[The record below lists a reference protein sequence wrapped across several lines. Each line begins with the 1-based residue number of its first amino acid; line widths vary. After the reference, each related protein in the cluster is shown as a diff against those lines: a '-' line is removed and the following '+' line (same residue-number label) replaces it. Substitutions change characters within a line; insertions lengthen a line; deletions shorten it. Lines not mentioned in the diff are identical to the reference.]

1 MPSKSSTLRAITGDN
16 REAKGPVAAVPNPPQ
31 VSIEAATLVGVR
43 APTDRGGTQ
52 RFLSDVIVEMG
63 LASRQQVDTA
73 IEAARVNGE
82 TPEAMLVRN
91 GTLSPDGLSQALA
104 ERYGLDYVDLATFN
118 IDMAAANL
126 VSSQVAK
133 RYDALPVA
141 FLDDRTL
148 LVAMSDPAN
157 VLAIDDIAILT
168 GFEVRAAVAT
178 TYDVA
183 NAISRLTRLSDSVAT
198 AVEEEDHQQR
208 QAAEVLELHESADD
222 APVVKL
228 VHQLVAQAV
237 EAGASDLHIMPDGTD
252 LRVRFRID
260 GVLRDITT
268 VPRRMA
274 AGVVSRVKIMA
285 ELDIAER
292 RVPQDGRVGLSVD
305 QHHVDLRVVTVPT
318 VRGEGLVM
326 RILDKD
332 AVQLNLTSLGMAPGE
347 LKAFARAY
355 QQAYGAVLVTGPTGS
370 GKSTTLYSAISEIN
384 TAEKNIVTI
393 EDPVEYEIAGITQ
406 IQVNTKAGLLFETGL
421 RAIVRADPDV
431 IMVGEIRDRETA
443 KIAVEAA
450 LTGHLVLSTLHTNDA
465 ATSITRLIEMGVEPF
480 LVASA
485 IDCVVAQRLVRTL
498 CPQCKRRLILPM
510 ATLREYGYHASF
522 DVEGY
527 EPVGCKH
534 CGGSGFKGRTGI
546 YEVMT
551 ISPEI
556 RALALE
562 RRSASEILELAV
574 TQGMRRIRD
583 DGLEKVKQGRT
594 SISEVARVVNSGA
607 GDA

>member
-1 MPSKSSTLRAITGDN
+1 
-16 REAKGPVAAVPNPPQ
+16 
-31 VSIEAATLVGVR
+31 
-43 APTDRGGTQ
+43 
-52 RFLSDVIVEMG
+52 
-63 LASRQQVDTA
+63 
-73 IEAARVNGE
+73 
-82 TPEAMLVRN
+82 
-91 GTLSPDGLSQALA
+91 
-104 ERYGLDYVDLATFN
+104 
-118 IDMAAANL
+118 
-126 VSSQVAK
+126 
-133 RYDALPVA
+133 
-141 FLDDRTL
+141 
-148 LVAMSDPAN
+148 
-157 VLAIDDIAILT
+157 
-168 GFEVRAAVAT
+168 
-178 TYDVA
+178 
-183 NAISRLTRLSDSVAT
+183 
-198 AVEEEDHQQR
+198 
-208 QAAEVLELHESADD
+208 
-222 APVVKL
+222 
-228 VHQLVAQAV
+228 
-237 EAGASDLHIMPDGTD
+237 
-252 LRVRFRID
+252 
-260 GVLRDITT
+260 
-268 VPRRMA
+268 
-274 AGVVSRVKIMA
+274 
-285 ELDIAER
+285 
-292 RVPQDGRVGLSVD
+292 
-305 QHHVDLRVVTVPT
+305 
-318 VRGEGLVM
+318 M

-332 AVQLNLTSLGMAPGE
+332 AVQLNLASLGMAPGE

-393 EDPVEYEIAGITQ
+393 EDPVEYEIDGITQ

-498 CPQCKRRLILPM
+498 CPQCKRRMILPM

-551 ISPEI
+551 VSPEI

-562 RRSASEILELAV
+562 RRSASEVLELAV

>member
-31 VSIEAATLVGVR
+31 ASIEAATLVGVR

-82 TPEAMLVRN
+82 TPEAMLVRS

-133 RYDALPVA
+133 RYDALPIA

-168 GFEVRAAVAT
+168 GFEIRAAVAT

-198 AVEEEDHQQR
+198 AVEEEDHQHQH
-208 QAAEVLELHESADD
+208 AAEVLELHESADD

-305 QHHVDLRVVTVPT
+305 RHHVDLRVVTVPT

-332 AVQLNLTSLGMAPGE
+332 AVQLNLASLGMAPGE

-393 EDPVEYEIAGITQ
+393 EDPVEYEIDGITQ

-498 CPQCKRRLILPM
+498 CPQCKRRMILPM

-551 ISPEI
+551 VSPEI

-562 RRSASEILELAV
+562 RRSASEVLELAV

>member
-1 MPSKSSTLRAITGDN
+1 
-16 REAKGPVAAVPNPPQ
+16 
-31 VSIEAATLVGVR
+31 
-43 APTDRGGTQ
+43 
-52 RFLSDVIVEMG
+52 
-63 LASRQQVDTA
+63 
-73 IEAARVNGE
+73 
-82 TPEAMLVRN
+82 
-91 GTLSPDGLSQALA
+91 
-104 ERYGLDYVDLATFN
+104 
-118 IDMAAANL
+118 
-126 VSSQVAK
+126 
-133 RYDALPVA
+133 
-141 FLDDRTL
+141 
-148 LVAMSDPAN
+148 
-157 VLAIDDIAILT
+157 
-168 GFEVRAAVAT
+168 
-178 TYDVA
+178 
-183 NAISRLTRLSDSVAT
+183 
-198 AVEEEDHQQR
+198 
-208 QAAEVLELHESADD
+208 
-222 APVVKL
+222 

-260 GVLRDITT
+260 GVLRDVTV

-274 AGVVSRVKIMA
+274 AGVVSRVKIMS

-305 QHHVDLRVVTVPT
+305 GHHVDLRVVTVPT
-318 VRGEGLVM
+318 VRGEGIVM

-332 AVQLNLTSLGMAPGE
+332 SVQLNLASLGMAPGE

-355 QQAYGAVLVTGPTGS
+355 HQAYGAVLVTGPTGS
-370 GKSTTLYSAISEIN
+370 GKSTTLYAALNEVNSS
-384 TAEKNIVTI
+384 EKNIITI
-393 EDPVEYEIAGITQ
+393 EDPVEYEIDGITQ
-406 IQVNTKAGLLFETGL
+406 IQVNPKAGLLFETGL
-421 RAIVRADPDV
+421 RAIVRADPDI

-498 CPQCKRRLILPM
+498 CPQCKRRMILPM
-510 ATLREYGYHASF
+510 ATLREYGYHAAF

-551 ISPEI
+551 ITPEI
-556 RALALE
+556 RTLALD
-562 RRSASEILELAV
+562 RRSASEVLDVAV
-574 TQGMRRIRD
+574 EQGMRRIRD

-607 GDA
+607 GDL

>member
-1 MPSKSSTLRAITGDN
+1 MPSKSSTLRAISGEKRD
-16 REAKGPVAAVPNPPQ
+16 ADGPVAAVPDPPQ
-31 VSIEAATLVGVR
+31 ASIEPATLVGVR
-43 APTDRGGTQ
+43 APTSRGGTQ

-91 GTLSPDGLSQALA
+91 GTLSPDALSQALA

-133 RYDALPVA
+133 RYDALPIA

-168 GFEVRAAVAT
+168 GFEIRAAVAT

-183 NAISRLTRLSDSVAT
+183 NAISRLTRLGDSVAA
-198 AVEEEDHQQR
+198 AVEEEDHQQH
-208 QAAEVLELHESADD
+208 AAEVLELHESADD

-305 QHHVDLRVVTVPT
+305 RHHVDLRVVTVPT

-332 AVQLNLTSLGMAPGE
+332 SVQLNLASLGMAPGE

-393 EDPVEYEIAGITQ
+393 EDPVEYEIGGITQ

-450 LTGHLVLSTLHTNDA
+450 LTGHLVLTTLHTNDA

-498 CPQCKRRLILPM
+498 CPQCKRRMILPM

-574 TQGMRRIRD
+574 SQGMRRIRD

>member
-1 MPSKSSTLRAITGDN
+1 MPSKSSTLRAITGDKGA
-16 REAKGPVAAVPNPPQ
+16 AKGPVAAVPDAPQ
-31 VSIEAATLVGVR
+31 ASIEAATLVGVR

-52 RFLSDVIVEMG
+52 RFLSDVIVELG

-73 IEAARVNGE
+73 IEAARVSGE

-133 RYDALPVA
+133 RYDALPIA

-183 NAISRLTRLSDSVAT
+183 NAISRLTRLGDSVAA
-198 AVEEEDHQQR
+198 AVAEDDHQ

-237 EAGASDLHIMPDGTD
+237 EANASDLHVMPDGTD

-305 QHHVDLRVVTVPT
+305 RHHVDLRVVTVPT

-332 AVQLNLTSLGMAPGE
+332 AVQLNLASLGMAPGE

-406 IQVNTKAGLLFETGL
+406 IQVNAKAGLLFETGL

-498 CPQCKRRLILPM
+498 CPQCKRRMILPM

-527 EPVGCKH
+527 ESVGCKH

-551 ISPEI
+551 ISPEM

-574 TQGMRRIRD
+574 SQGMRRIRD

-594 SISEVARVVNSGA
+594 SIAEVARVVNSGA

>member
-1 MPSKSSTLRAITGDN
+1 MASKPTALRALTGEND
-16 REAKGPVAAVPNPPQ
+16 APVKAVPDGMS
-31 VSIEAATLVGVR
+31 VAIETGSLVGVHP
-43 APTDRGGTQ
+43 PTEHGGTQ
-52 RFLSDVIVEMG
+52 RFLSDVIVELE
-63 LASRQQVDTA
+63 LATRQQVDNA
-73 IEAARVNGE
+73 IETARINGD
-82 TPEAMLVRN
+82 TPESVLLRQ
-91 GTLSPDGLSQALA
+91 GSLTPDGLAQALA
-104 ERYGLDYVDLATFN
+104 ERYGLDYVDLATFS

-133 RYDALPVA
+133 RYDALPIS
-141 FLDDRTL
+141 FLDDHTL

-168 GFEVRAAVAT
+168 GFEIRAAVAT

-183 NAISRLTRLSDSVAT
+183 NAISRLTRLGDVVAS
-198 AVEEEDHQQR
+198 EEDDVAAKR
-208 QAAEVLELHESADD
+208 SAEVLELHESADD

-237 EAGASDLHIMPDGTD
+237 EAHASDLHLSPDAND
-252 LRVRFRID
+252 LRVRFRVD
-260 GVLRDITT
+260 GVLRDVTT

-274 AGVVSRVKIMA
+274 AGVISRVKIMA

-292 RVPQDGRVGLSVD
+292 RVPQDGRVGLTVD
-305 QHHVDLRVVTVPT
+305 GHHVDLRVVTVPT
-318 VRGEGLVM
+318 VRGEGVVM

-332 AVQLNLTSLGMAPGE
+332 AVQLDLESLGMAPGE

-355 QQAYGAVLVTGPTGS
+355 HQAYGAVLVTGPTGS
-370 GKSTTLYSAISEIN
+370 GKSTTLYAALSEVN
-384 TAEKNIVTI
+384 SPEKNVITI

-421 RAIVRADPDV
+421 RAIVRADPDI

-443 KIAVEAA
+443 KIAIEAA

-465 ATSITRLIEMGVEPF
+465 ATSVTRLIEMGIEPF

-498 CPQCKRRLILPM
+498 CPQCKRRVILPM
-510 ATLREYGYHASF
+510 ATLREYGYHAGF

-534 CGGSGFKGRTGI
+534 CAGSGFKGRTGI

-551 ISPEI
+551 ITPEI

-574 TQGMRRIRD
+574 TQGMRRLRD

-607 GDA
+607 IEV

>member
-1 MPSKSSTLRAITGDN
+1 
-16 REAKGPVAAVPNPPQ
+16 VPNPPQ
-31 VSIEAATLVGVR
+31 ASIEAATLVGVR

-82 TPEAMLVRN
+82 TPEAMLVRS

-133 RYDALPVA
+133 RYDALPIA

-168 GFEVRAAVAT
+168 GFEIRAAVAT

-198 AVEEEDHQQR
+198 AVEEEDHQHQH
-208 QAAEVLELHESADD
+208 AAEVLELHESADD

-305 QHHVDLRVVTVPT
+305 RHHVDLRVVTVPT

-332 AVQLNLTSLGMAPGE
+332 AVQLNLASLGMAPGE

-393 EDPVEYEIAGITQ
+393 EDPVEYEIDGITQ

-498 CPQCKRRLILPM
+498 CPQCKRRMILPM

-551 ISPEI
+551 VSPEI

-562 RRSASEILELAV
+562 RRSASEVLELAV

>member
-1 MPSKSSTLRAITGDN
+1 MPSKSSTLRAITGEKD
-16 REAKGPVAAVPNPPQ
+16 KGPVAAVPDQPQ

-52 RFLSDVIVEMG
+52 RFLSDVIVELG

-73 IEAARVNGE
+73 IEAARVSGE
-82 TPEAMLVRN
+82 TPEAMLVRS

-133 RYDALPVA
+133 RYDALPIA

-168 GFEVRAAVAT
+168 GFEIRAAVAT

-183 NAISRLTRLSDSVAT
+183 NAISRLTRLGDSVAS
-198 AVEEEDHQQR
+198 AVEEDDNHH

-237 EAGASDLHIMPDGTD
+237 EANASDLHIMPDGTN

-305 QHHVDLRVVTVPT
+305 RHHVDLRVVTVPT

-332 AVQLNLTSLGMAPGE
+332 AVQLNLASLGMAPGE

-384 TAEKNIVTI
+384 TAEKNIITI
-393 EDPVEYEIAGITQ
+393 EDPVEYEIDGITQ

-498 CPQCKRRLILPM
+498 CPQCKRRMILPM

-527 EPVGCKH
+527 ESVGCKH

-607 GDA
+607 ADA